1 MKNEIII
8 YARNVYMQVD
18 NQQEIILNHSKNHRN
33 VDTLWYYNFTPENFP
48 KDCLKEW
55 ASTFIAEYIIIVKL
69 KLLLLSNEKWLIKF
83 WSTNWW
89 SIIRQ

>member
-33 VDTLWYYNFTPENFP
+33 VDTL
-48 KDCLKEW
+48 
-55 ASTFIAEYIIIVKL
+55 
-69 KLLLLSNEKWLIKF
+69 
-83 WSTNWW
+83 
-89 SIIRQ
+89 